1 MKKKHFIFKE
11 IGKVMISLGNLT
23 FASLVLG
30 GIIKGDYNKLV
41 LLLVGGLV
49 AALFI
54 TGGITL
60 LTKGGEKWK

>member
-1 MKKKHFIFKE
+1 MKNKQIFIRE
-11 IGKVMISLGNLT
+11 LGKVLINLGHLT

-30 GIIKGDYNKLV
+30 GIIKGDYDKLV

-54 TGGITL
+54 MGGITL
-60 LTKGGEKWK
+60 LTEG